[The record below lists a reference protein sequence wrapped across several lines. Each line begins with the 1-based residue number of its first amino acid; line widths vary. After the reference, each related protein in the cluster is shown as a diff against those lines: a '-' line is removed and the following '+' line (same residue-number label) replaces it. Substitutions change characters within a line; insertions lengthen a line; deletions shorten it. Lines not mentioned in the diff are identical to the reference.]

1 VHTSGKRRRRRHSE
15 EFKAEAVAACRA
27 PGVSL
32 ASVALA
38 RGLNANLLRRWVVN
52 AETRPA
58 KREPLEVKAAPKF
71 LPVSLA
77 STNSTAKT
85 RPIRIRVRRGASKIT
100 VEWPTSASAACI
112 EWLREWLG

>member
-85 RPIRIRVRRGASKIT
+85 RPIRIRVRRGAS
-100 VEWPTSASAACI
+100 
-112 EWLREWLG
+112 

>member
-1 VHTSGKRRRRRHSE
+1 
-15 EFKAEAVAACRA
+15 
-27 PGVSL
+27 VSL

-58 KREPLEVKAAPKF
+58 KRELLEVKAAPKF
-71 LPVSLA
+71 LPVPLA
-77 STNSTAKT
+77 STASSTAKS